1 MANVLGI
8 TEMTSAQSS
17 KYATFNTT
25 IKYITSIMTGARDIS
40 TAVPSSHVEN
50 ACYICNSTAGAWA
63 GFAVND
69 LIFSFGGAYYG
80 LTPTEGIRL
89 WVWDEDKTYLFNGS
103 TWSTVV

>member
-17 KYATFNTT
+17 KYATFNTS
-25 IKYITSIMTGARDIS
+25 IKDLTSIMTGARDIS

-89 WVWDEDKTYLFNGS
+89 WVWDEDKTYIFDGT